1 MNPVSFQPALS
12 YRPRAVRFGDTRPE
26 RPIYE
31 DTHGAKRLIGLVAFS
46 AAVSVPVYMH
56 LFSAIKKLIV
66 GE

>member
-1 MNPVSFQPALS
+1 MNPVSFKTAIPS
-12 YRPRAVRFGDTRPE
+12 HSRAVRFGDIRPE

-31 DTHGAKRLIGLVAFS
+31 DTQGAKRLIGLVAFS

-56 LFSAIKKLIV
+56 LFSVIKKLIV